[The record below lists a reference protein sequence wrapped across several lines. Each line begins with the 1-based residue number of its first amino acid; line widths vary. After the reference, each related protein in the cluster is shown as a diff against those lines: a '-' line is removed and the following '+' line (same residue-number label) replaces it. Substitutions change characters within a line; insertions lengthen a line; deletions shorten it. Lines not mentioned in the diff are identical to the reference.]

1 MLKMKEMRI
10 MKQSKHRRIYEY
22 ILIIAI
28 ILGMDGLFLLRY
40 DFSLTLL
47 RWSLDLF
54 TIAIIISVISFIKN
68 KKWRYFMQL
77 FTILLAFTF
86 FITDS
91 TLYFYKKDVTS
102 IAMLIESFRD
112 TMTIGLKYS
121 PLEVFPLYGWLLIVV
136 FVLLG
141 IIILKK
147 MVYKE
152 SITNHKKLLRI
163 NTINLLISILG
174 LSATTLFINDYE
186 HIILD
191 YPNDKIRFIE
201 NFGSITYH
209 VQDIS
214 LYTSSLIVSD
224 STTQAYLDDIKEETE
239 LTMAEKSPYFGMF
252 EEKNVIF
259 IMCETCEEYAY
270 SREYTPNYY
279 RLLDQS
285 VYFTEFYSAAK
296 SNYTYDAEFK
306 SLTSMMYFLS
316 DNYMYT
322 YGENTFHN
330 AIPYILRNQGYT
342 TNSFHDF
349 TKTFF
354 NRDQMHPQLG
364 FENYYAREDMVFS
377 ETDFWPKD
385 SEMFESMKD
394 LMVPI
399 QDHPFFTF
407 VITVTT
413 HGPYGE
419 YRMELDEYYKT
430 LLDDPNYADAEL
442 EYLTLLAAQM
452 DFDKGLGIL
461 LDDLEEKQL
470 MDDTLIVLYS
480 DHKNYSS
487 PEITD
492 KYSTRI
498 DNELDVNRVPML
510 IYGQGLTPQAS
521 NILSSHYDITPTIL
535 DLLGISFYQDFY
547 YGESLFL
554 TERSDLPI
562 ILSLSTWMTTSY
574 RLLNDD
580 IIHGEVTED
589 ALESMRQ
596 YVLDKIDF
604 FEKLFITDY
613 FLENKTTI
621 D

>member
-1 MLKMKEMRI
+1 
-10 MKQSKHRRIYEY
+10 MKQSKNHRIYEY

-28 ILGMDGLFLLRY
+28 ILGLDGLFLLRY
-40 DFSLTLL
+40 NFSLTLL

-54 TIAIIISVISFIKN
+54 TIAILISFIAFIKN
-68 KKWRYFMQL
+68 KLWRYILELM
-77 FTILLAFTF
+77 TILIAFTF

-121 PLEVFPLYGWLLIVV
+121 PLEVFPLYGWLLIIIFVV
-136 FVLLG
+136 IG
-141 IIILKK
+141 TIILKK
-147 MVYKE
+147 MVFKDNH
-152 SITNHKKLLRI
+152 TNKRKQLRM

-174 LSATTLFINDYE
+174 LAATTLFINDYE
-186 HIILD
+186 HTILE
-191 YPNDKIRFIE
+191 YPNDKVRFIE

-214 LYTSSLIVSD
+214 LYTSSLIIPESL
-224 STTQAYLDDIKEETE
+224 SEEYMEEIDE
-239 LTMAEKSPYFGMF
+239 LANLTIAETSPYFGMF
-252 EEKNVIF
+252 EDKNVIF

-285 VYFTEFYSAAK
+285 IYFTEFFSAAK

-322 YGENTFHN
+322 YGENTYQN
-330 AIPYILRNQGYT
+330 AIPSILKEKGYS

-354 NRDQMHPQLG
+354 NREQIHPQLG
-364 FENYYAREDMVFS
+364 FENFYGREDMVFS
-377 ETDFWPKD
+377 ETEFWPKD

-399 QDHPFFTF
+399 QENPFFTF
-407 VITVTT
+407 VITVTS

-419 YRMELDEYYKT
+419 YRDELDEYYQI
-430 LLDDPNYADAEL
+430 LLNDPNYMETEL
-442 EYLTLLAAQM
+442 EYLTLMAAQM

-461 LDDLEEKQL
+461 LDDLEESS
-470 MDDTLIVLYS
+470 IYRFNS
-480 DHKNYSS
+480 IYSS
-487 PEITD
+487 ITL
-492 KYSTRI
+492 YT
-498 DNELDVNRVPML
+498 
-510 IYGQGLTPQAS
+510 
-521 NILSSHYDITPTIL
+521 
-535 DLLGISFYQDFY
+535 
-547 YGESLFL
+547 
-554 TERSDLPI
+554 
-562 ILSLSTWMTTSY
+562 
-574 RLLNDD
+574 
-580 IIHGEVTED
+580 
-589 ALESMRQ
+589 LEQ
-596 YVLDKIDF
+596 I
-604 FEKLFITDY
+604 
-613 FLENKTTI
+613 
-621 D
+621 

>member
-1 MLKMKEMRI
+1 

-28 ILGMDGLFLLRY
+28 ILGLDGLFLLRY
-40 DFSLTLL
+40 NFSLTLL

-54 TIAIIISVISFIKN
+54 TIAILVSFIAFIKN
-68 KKWRYFMQL
+68 KMWRYIFEL
-77 FTILLAFTF
+77 VTILIAFTF

-91 TLYFYKKDVTS
+91 TLYFYKKDITS

-121 PLEVFPLYGWLLIVV
+121 PLEVFPIYGWFLIVI
-136 FVLLG
+136 FVTIG
-141 IIILKK
+141 AIMLKK
-147 MVYKE
+147 IVFKA
-152 SITNHKKLLRI
+152 NNNNRRKQLRI
-163 NTINLLISILG
+163 NTLNLLISFLG
-174 LSATTLFINDYE
+174 LAATTLFISDYE
-186 HIILD
+186 QTILD
-191 YPNDKIRFIE
+191 YPNDKVRFIE

-214 LYTSSLIVSD
+214 LYTSSLIIPD
-224 STTQAYLDDIKEETE
+224 SLSEEYTEEIEEETKF
-239 LTMAEKSPYFGMF
+239 TIAEASPYFGMF
-252 EEKNVIF
+252 KGKNVIF

-270 SREYTPNYY
+270 SREYTPNYF
-279 RLLDQS
+279 RLYDQS
-285 VYFTEFYSAAK
+285 IYFSEFFSAAK

-322 YGENTFHN
+322 YGENTFQN
-330 AIPYILRNQGYT
+330 AIPYILKDKGYS

-354 NRDQMHPQLG
+354 NREQMHPQLG
-364 FENYYAREDMVFS
+364 FENYYGREDMVFS

-399 QDHPFFTF
+399 LENPFFTF
-407 VITVTT
+407 IITVTS

-419 YRMELDEYYKT
+419 YRNELDEYYQI
-430 LLDDPNYADAEL
+430 LLNDPNYMEAEQ

-461 LDDLEEKQL
+461 LDDLEKKQL

-487 PEITD
+487 PEITE
-492 KYSTRI
+492 KYSTNA
-498 DNELDVNRVPML
+498 DDELDVNRVPML
-510 IYGQGLTPQAS
+510 IYGKGLTPGVS
-521 NILSSHYDITPTIL
+521 ETLSSHYDITPTVL
-535 DLLGISFYQDFY
+535 DLLGISYYQDFY

-554 TERSDLPI
+554 SERSNLPI
-562 ILSLSTWMTTSY
+562 ILSLSTWILDSY
-574 RLLNDD
+574 RLLYDEVVY
-580 IIHGEVTED
+580 GEVTQDEI
-589 ALESMRQ
+589 EVTRSF
-596 YVLDKIDF
+596 VLAKIDF

-613 FLENKTTI
+613 FLNNKTTV

>member
-1 MLKMKEMRI
+1 
-10 MKQSKHRRIYEY
+10 MKQRKHRRIYEY

-28 ILGMDGLFLLRY
+28 ILGLDGLFLLRY
-40 DFSLTLL
+40 NFSLTLL

-54 TIAIIISVISFIKN
+54 TIAILVSFIAFIKN
-68 KKWRYFMQL
+68 KKWRYIFEL
-77 FTILLAFTF
+77 VTILIAFTF

-121 PLEVFPLYGWLLIVV
+121 PLEVFPIYGWFLIVI
-136 FVLLG
+136 FVTIG
-141 IIILKK
+141 AIMLKK
-147 MVYKE
+147 IVFKAND
-152 SITNHKKLLRI
+152 INRRKQLRI
-163 NTINLLISILG
+163 NTLNLLISFLG
-174 LSATTLFINDYE
+174 LAATTLFISDYE
-186 HIILD
+186 HTILD
-191 YPNDKIRFIE
+191 YPNDKVRFIE

-214 LYTSSLIVSD
+214 LYTSSLIIPD
-224 STTQAYLDDIKEETE
+224 SLTEEYTEEIEEAE
-239 LTMAEKSPYFGMF
+239 LTIAETSPYFGMF
-252 EEKNVIF
+252 EGKNVIF

-270 SREYTPNYY
+270 SREYTPNYF
-279 RLLDQS
+279 RLYDQS
-285 VYFTEFYSAAK
+285 IYFSEFFSAAK

-322 YGENTFHN
+322 YGENTFQN
-330 AIPYILRNQGYT
+330 AIPYILKDNGYS

-354 NRDQMHPQLG
+354 NREQMHPQLG
-364 FENYYAREDMVFS
+364 FENYYGREDMVFS
-377 ETDFWPKD
+377 ETEFWPKD

-399 QDHPFFTF
+399 QDNPFFTF
-407 VITVTT
+407 IITVTS

-419 YRMELDEYYKT
+419 YRDELDEYYQI
-430 LLDDPNYADAEL
+430 LLNDPNYMEAEQ

-461 LDDLEEKQL
+461 LDDLEEKEL

-492 KYSTRI
+492 KYSTNAV
-498 DNELDVNRVPML
+498 DELDVNRVPML
-510 IYGQGLTPQAS
+510 IYGKGLTPEVS
-521 NILSSHYDITPTIL
+521 ETLSSHYDITPTVL
-535 DLLGISFYQDFY
+535 DLLGIAYYQDFY

-554 TERSDLPI
+554 NERSELPI
-562 ILSLSTWMTTSY
+562 ILSLSTWILDSY
-574 RLLNDD
+574 RLLYDEVVY
-580 IIHGEVTED
+580 GEVTQDEI
-589 ALESMRQ
+589 EVTRSF
-596 YVLDKIDF
+596 VLAKIDF

-613 FLENKTTI
+613 FLNNKTTI
-621 D
+621 N

>member
-1 MLKMKEMRI
+1 

-28 ILGMDGLFLLRY
+28 ILGLDGLFLLRY

-54 TIAIIISVISFIKN
+54 IIAILISVISFIRN
-68 KKWRYFMQL
+68 KLWRYIL
-77 FTILLAFTF
+77 ELTTILIALTF

-91 TLYFYKKDVTS
+91 TLYFYKKDITS

-121 PLEVFPLYGWLLIVV
+121 PLEVFPLYGWLLILI
-136 FVLLG
+136 FVTIG
-141 IIILKK
+141 AIVLKK
-147 MVYKE
+147 LIFKE
-152 SITNHKKLLRI
+152 NQYSTKKQLRL
-163 NTINLLISILG
+163 NVINLIISILG
-174 LSATTLFINDYE
+174 LISTTLFINDYE
-186 HIILD
+186 HSILD
-191 YPNDKIRFIE
+191 YPNDKVRFIE

-214 LYTSSLIVSD
+214 LYTSSLIIPD
-224 STTQAYLDDIKEETE
+224 STSEEYKEEIIEETQF
-239 LTMAEKSPYFGMF
+239 TVAQTSPYFGLF
-252 EEKNVIF
+252 EGKNVVF

-270 SREYTPNYY
+270 SREYTPNYF
-279 RLLDQS
+279 RLRDQS
-285 VYFTEFYSAAK
+285 IYFSEFFSAAK

-316 DNYMYT
+316 DNYMYS
-322 YGENTFHN
+322 YEENTFQN
-330 AIPYILRNQGYT
+330 AIPYILKDKGYST
-342 TNSFHDF
+342 SSFHDF

-354 NRDQMHPQLG
+354 NRNQMHPQLG
-364 FENYYAREDMVFS
+364 FENYYGREDMVFS
-377 ETDFWPKD
+377 ETEFWPKD

-399 QDHPFFTF
+399 QENPFFTF
-407 VITVTT
+407 IITVTS
-413 HGPYGE
+413 HGPYNE
-419 YRMELDEYYKT
+419 YRQELDEYYQI
-430 LLDDPNYADAEL
+430 LLNDPTYDEAEL
-442 EYLTLLAAQM
+442 EYLTLIAAQM

-461 LDDLEEKQL
+461 LDNLEDKQL

-492 KYSTRI
+492 KYST
-498 DNELDVNRVPML
+498 DVNDSLDVNRVPML
-510 IYGQGLTPQAS
+510 IYGQGLNPGI
-521 NILSSHYDITPTIL
+521 NDVLSSHYDITPTVL
-535 DLLGISFYQDFY
+535 DLLGISYYQDFY

-554 TERSDLPI
+554 TERSNIPI
-562 ILSLSTWMTTSY
+562 ILSLSTWITNSY
-574 RLLNDD
+574 RLLNNE
-580 IIHGEVTED
+580 IVSGEVIIDEIETTR
-589 ALESMRQ
+589 S
-596 YVLDKIDF
+596 YVLEKIDF

-613 FLENKTTI
+613 FLEHKTTV

>member
-1 MLKMKEMRI
+1 MEKN
-10 MKQSKHRRIYEY
+10 KHRRIYEY
-22 ILIIAI
+22 LLIIAI
-28 ILGMDGLFLLRY
+28 ILGLDGLFLLRY
-40 DFSLTLL
+40 NFSLTLL

-68 KKWRYFMQL
+68 KLWRYIL
-77 FTILLAFTF
+77 ELTTILIAFTF

-91 TLYFYKKDVTS
+91 TLYFYKKDITS
-102 IAMLIESFRD
+102 VAMLIESFRD

-121 PLEVFPLYGWLLIVV
+121 PLEVFPLYGWLLIVI
-136 FVLLG
+136 FVAIG
-141 IIILKK
+141 IIVLKK
-147 MVYKE
+147 IIFKE
-152 SITNHKKLLRI
+152 TIINRKRQLRL
-163 NTINLLISILG
+163 NMINLLVSVLG
-174 LSATTLFINDYE
+174 LVATTLFINDYE
-186 HIILD
+186 HTILD
-191 YPNDKIRFIE
+191 YPNDKVRFIE

-214 LYTSSLIVSD
+214 LYTSSLIVPD
-224 STTQAYLDDIKEETE
+224 ATEEEYKQDIIDETTFTVAQT
-239 LTMAEKSPYFGMF
+239 SPYFGMF
-252 EEKNVIF
+252 EGKNVIF

-285 VYFTEFYSAAK
+285 VYFTNFFSAAK

-322 YGENTFHN
+322 YGENTFQN
-330 AIPYILRNQGYT
+330 AIPSILKEKGYS

-354 NRDQMHPQLG
+354 NREQMHPQLG
-364 FENYYAREDMVFS
+364 FENYYGREDMVFS

-394 LMVPI
+394 LMIPI

-407 VITVTT
+407 VITVTS

-419 YRMELDEYYKT
+419 YRNELDEHYQI
-430 LLDDPNYADAEL
+430 LLNDPKYTDAEIEL
-442 EYLTLLAAQM
+442 LTLMAAQM

-461 LDDLEEKQL
+461 IDDLEQKEL
-470 MDDTLIVLYS
+470 MDDTIIVMYS

-492 KYSTRI
+492 KYSE
-498 DNELDVNRVPML
+498 NNLYELDVNRVPML
-510 IYGQGLTPQAS
+510 IYGKGLTPGP
-521 NILSSHYDITPTIL
+521 NDILSSHYDITPTIL
-535 DLLGISFYQDFY
+535 DLLGISYYQDFY

-554 TERSDLPI
+554 ENRSDLPI
-562 ILSLSTWMTTSY
+562 ILSLSTWIMNSY
-574 RLLNDD
+574 RLVNDELVY
-580 IIHGEVTED
+580 GEATFEEIEITRS
-589 ALESMRQ
+589 L
-596 YVLDKIDF
+596 VLKKIDF
-604 FEKLFITDY
+604 FEKLFIIDY
-613 FLENKTTI
+613 FIDHKTTVE
-621 D
+621 